1 MVATWGSDSD
11 DDEVDETAL
20 MALGDSD
27 LEEEDDAS
35 EVSILELKEKLH
47 LFSKT

>member
-1 MVATWGSDSD
+1 MVEAWGFNLN
-11 DDEVDETAL
+11 DDEVDEAAL

-35 EVSILELKEKLH
+35 EVSILELKEKL
-47 LFSKT
+47 